1 MELLFF
7 LWFNMVL
14 HVCSCRN
21 YSKFRTSWSL
31 VHLLSRINFTL
42 LLCFLW
48 WSLRE
53 LQDRLNIMCSWL
65 RLVSLLMTCS
75 TSSILSRMCK
85 SSLLNNPHFH
95 LQKQICIT
103 ITKIL
108 FSLIIGSATNGA
120 QVQPQLVTL
129 LL

>member
-1 MELLFF
+1 MDTKIVHPTNYDFYMCAHAGIIVSLDFFNLLR
-7 LWFNMVL
+7 V
-14 HVCSCRN
+14 
-21 YSKFRTSWSL
+21 SL
-31 VHLLSRINFTL
+31 LAAYVYVSPWR
-42 LLCFLW
+42 
-48 WSLRE
+48 SLRE